1 MMKKLKASL
10 IVLVSLLGVSSL
22 QAGTIT
28 KVNLNGQ
35 KIFMSELPTVKNGTT
50 YVDVTSLEKALGV
63 EISNSVKTM
72 PVREVANKVG
82 AKLEFDKST
91 NTVNLTY
98 QLKGE
103 TDLFGRLIRSTN
115 LPKNAKEYK
124 YILSSV
130 PNALYEGKL
139 RYEKMDWSIKPVEGD
154 HFIRPKNMDTLDY
167 FTAENI
173 NNWVSRLEKNLDLRL
188 NVSYKTVNSN
198 WANELVETYPTSHK
212 DSYVVDIKEYM
223 SYIKNNN
230 IEVVGDYYVE
240 PSTFYSCNGTYVRVY
255 VKFKISSNKVKE
267 ASLYQQYDYKIKT
280 NTWYEGYADLSI
292 GTNVYNS
299 SMQELWVD
307 YDTITLNV
315 KACGK

>member
-98 QLKGE
+98 QLR
-103 TDLFGRLIRSTN
+103 GRRI
-115 LPKNAKEYK
+115 Y
-124 YILSSV
+124 
-130 PNALYEGKL
+130 
-139 RYEKMDWSIKPVEGD
+139 
-154 HFIRPKNMDTLDY
+154 
-167 FTAENI
+167 
-173 NNWVSRLEKNLDLRL
+173 
-188 NVSYKTVNSN
+188 
-198 WANELVETYPTSHK
+198 LV
-212 DSYVVDIKEYM
+212 D
-223 SYIKNNN
+223 
-230 IEVVGDYYVE
+230 
-240 PSTFYSCNGTYVRVY
+240 
-255 VKFKISSNKVKE
+255 
-267 ASLYQQYDYKIKT
+267 
-280 NTWYEGYADLSI
+280 
-292 GTNVYNS
+292 
-299 SMQELWVD
+299 
-307 YDTITLNV
+307 
-315 KACGK
+315 